1 MGGVI
6 GRVIL
11 RRENKRENVRKERHR
26 RIMNILSPSI
36 LSADFCKLGEQIK
49 EVESAGA
56 QYLHI
61 DVMDGLFV
69 PSISYG
75 MPVIKSIRKC
85 SEIFFDVHLM
95 IEKPERYVQEFAD
108 SGADLIN
115 FHVEATED
123 VIGTIEKIRALD
135 KKVGITIKP
144 ATPAS
149 AVEPYLE
156 LVDMVLVMTVEP
168 GFGGQKLISECL
180 DKVQEI
186 RKMVKTKGLTTDIE
200 VDGGI
205 DAGNVHLALEAG
217 ANVIVAGSAVFK
229 NDIAENVKDFLQRM
243 CE

>member
-1 MGGVI
+1 MCEI
-6 GRVIL
+6 IPE
-11 RRENKRENVRKERHR
+11 RERYSRM
-26 RIMNILSPSI
+26 MNILSPSI

-49 EVESAGA
+49 AVESAGA

-85 SEIFFDVHLM
+85 TEMFFDVHLM

-115 FHVEATED
+115 FHLEATDD
-123 VIGTIEKIRALD
+123 VTGTIEKIRSLG

-144 ATPAS
+144 ATAAE
-149 AVEPYLE
+149 AVEPYLD

-168 GFGGQKLISECL
+168 GFGGQKLITECL
-180 DKVQEI
+180 DKVKVI
-186 RKMVKTKGLTTDIE
+186 RKMVADKGLKTDIE

-205 DAGNVHLALEAG
+205 DADNVYLALEAG

-229 NDIAENVKDFLQRM
+229 NDVAENVKLFLRQM
-243 CE
+243 